1 MADTERLAKEQAEL
15 MGTTVIDAIGNADA
29 EVEASKRK
37 AEWERK
43 ALMYVKNGKLAELE
57 EALDEDVDVNG
68 TDDHGNTLLHLAVQ
82 QGNKR
87 ITKFLLRRGAKIN
100 VQNLQGNSLLHY
112 AYCYNFE
119 ELAEYLKE
127 KGCDDSLLNSEGL
140 TCYEGLRC
148 SNREDVDGI

>member
-1 MADTERLAKEQAEL
+1 M
-15 MGTTVIDAIGNADA
+15 
-29 EVEASKRK
+29 
-37 AEWERK
+37 
-43 ALMYVKNGKLAELE
+43 
-57 EALDEDVDVNG
+57 
-68 TDDHGNTLLHLAVQ
+68 Q
-82 QGNKR
+82 QVNKR

-140 TCYEGLRC
+140 TCYEGLH
-148 SNREDVDGI
+148 REDVDGI